1 MSKLLIKPIQVP
13 EGIDVSLNDELVTLK
28 KSSSSIES
36 KIPSLTKVEYNQGQ
50 GLKISLDVMNNQSK
64 THAGTFY
71 RSLVET
77 ILLLQ
82 DKKYE
87 KTLLLSG
94 VGYRAQ
100 VSDNKLVMNL
110 GYSHPVELEIP
121 QGVEVSCKSQT
132 EILVSG
138 TNKQLVGSFSAL
150 VKSKRPIEPYNA
162 KGISILG
169 QFVYRKEA
177 KKKK

>member
-1 MSKLLIKPIQVP
+1 MSKLLIKPIVIP
-13 EGIDVSLNDELVTLK
+13 DGIDVSVTDNQISLK
-28 KSSSSIES
+28 KSNTSIECAV
-36 KIPSLTKVEYNQGQ
+36 PSQTKVEYNQEQ
-50 GLKISLDVMNNQSK
+50 GLKVSLEEINNQTK

-82 DKKYE
+82 GKKYE

-100 VSDNKLVMNL
+100 VSANKLIMNL
-110 GYSHPVELEIP
+110 GYSHPVELEVP
-121 QGVEVSCKSQT
+121 QGVEVTCKSQT
-132 EILVSG
+132 EILIGG

-162 KGISILG
+162 KGISIAG